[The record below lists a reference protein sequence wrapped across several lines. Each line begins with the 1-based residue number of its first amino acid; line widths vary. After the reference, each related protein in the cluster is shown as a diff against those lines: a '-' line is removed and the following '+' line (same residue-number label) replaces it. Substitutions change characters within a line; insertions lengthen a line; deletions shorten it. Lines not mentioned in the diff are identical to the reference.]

1 MPHLPPF
8 GSAIANNNRKNKKKK
23 KNKSQSK
30 IKPLPKIRERDVG
43 RFGFLDSEISL
54 YVGQV
59 DGSGDLMECVVKKW
73 WLRGRKWQ
81 REIWERAESVRSER
95 RERRGIKN
103 NKKWIATCYS
113 MVLVIK
119 SWQNALKLH
128 FGDLKSILHYY
139 FSNLQVLSLSTFLG
153 GFRLFMSNKLGGLA
167 FQFNNFFSFHTCVR
181 VNSIRL

>member
-1 MPHLPPF
+1 MIWCLRKLFFFYFLFLVSDSLSSFNHLELVFPFFFLWQSLLRLQLHIQGNFRWSQGGKCPLCPPLAPPLLTTI
-8 GSAIANNNRKNKKKK
+8 GKKKKK

-43 RFGFLDSEISL
+43 RFGFLDSAISL

-59 DGSGDLMECVVKKW
+59 DVSGDLMECVVKKW

-119 SWQNALKLH
+119 SWQKC
-128 FGDLKSILHYY
+128 
-139 FSNLQVLSLSTFLG
+139 T
-153 GFRLFMSNKLGGLA
+153 
-167 FQFNNFFSFHTCVR
+167 
-181 VNSIRL
+181 